1 MTVTV
6 ISIGGRDAS
15 PTGLFTTHLQRGG
28 IRGRT
33 ADRDN
38 ASFLLSGRGGRYTG
52 SSNAPRQ
59 VTLEHRITGPLES
72 TLELLEGWF
81 YAPHLPDAVA
91 VNGYEIL
98 FEENGIEKTARGV
111 PVSLA
116 EHSSN
121 TDGEGDCG
129 ENGWYVGTW
138 LLLEP
143 VYYAADQT
151 VTTGM
156 TTATVTDFSASVLG
170 TVATERA
177 AYTLTPTAQKADTDG
192 QQLRRLITVTNR
204 EARPLIGRPLLVTPG
219 GWDHRAEVTGL
230 TSRAD
235 GFDVEVYAAGR
246 RVMRWSDNWNDPAT
260 KIWVSADM
268 PPGRAWTVKLEAAP
282 GVTTLDILE
291 PLSNLPG
298 QSFYLV
304 TDPITVPGGPM
315 VLRVTAVNDSAG
327 IFTVQR
333 GLRDTSDLSIPAG
346 GRVWWVPASGLID
359 LVWGMD
365 PTGVG
370 FPAPDYVDDRLKPM
384 IGLTASS
391 NIKHVYTQYYECVA
405 AGNIAARHPRG
416 AAWMLRSLGQYDREH
431 YSGDGD
437 MYWRFVPRAAGSPAT
452 FIGLDYRSLGAAA
465 GLPLCDRWD
474 LDSPIGISSVL
485 FTWTCDLIRYGYIG
499 LAGEIKRGRLKAVL
513 IDADGNELVG
523 GQYDNSVGGGTGA
536 VTLTPGSPVYTVSF
550 RIEPFDLKLL
560 DPLVTGA
567 GYALE
572 PPNGRA
578 WEVSSVT
585 VNFAADLAPIVVM
598 SSAVHS
604 IYQFGRPDSPATL
617 STSAGVALLGGIIVD
632 VETGLALDAYDQSA
646 RRVLDDLPLSHLVR
660 GRIPAIPPDLAV
672 YPSGGTG
679 TVTLTD
685 LGAAVGVRIGITHR
699 DAWN

>member
-1 MTVTV
+1 MSLTVLT
-6 ISIGGRDAS
+6 IGGRDAN
-15 PTGLFTTHLQRGG
+15 PANLFTTHLQRNG

-33 ADRDN
+33 AERDN

-52 SSNAPRQ
+52 STNPVRQ
-59 VTLEHRITGPLES
+59 VTLEHRISGPLET

-81 YAPHLPDAVA
+81 YEPGAPDASA
-91 VNGYEIL
+91 NGVEL
-98 FEENGIEKTARGV
+98 VFLENGIQKTARVV

-116 EHSSN
+116 EHGSN
-121 TDGEGDCG
+121 TGGDGDCD

-138 LLLEP
+138 DLLEP
-143 VYYAADQT
+143 VYYASDATELAD
-151 VTTGM
+151 VTAGT
-156 TTATVTDFSASVLG
+156 TTAFNAVVRG
-170 TVATERA
+170 TVNSERVV
-177 AYTLTPTAQKADTDG
+177 YTLQPTAQKDPTHG
-192 QQLRRLITVTNR
+192 QQWSRLITVTNR
-204 EARPLIGRPLLVTPG
+204 EARPLVARPLLITPG
-219 GWDHRAEVTGL
+219 GWDHAAEVAGV

-235 GFDVEVYAAGR
+235 GYDVEVYVAGR
-246 RVMRWSDNWNDPAT
+246 RVMRWSDNWNNSAT
-260 KIWVSADM
+260 KVWISADM
-268 PPGRAWTVKLEAAP
+268 PPARSWTVKTVAGV
-282 GVTTLDILE
+282 GVTTLHILE
-291 PLSNLPG
+291 PLTNLPG
-298 QSFYLV
+298 ASFFLV
-304 TDPITVPGGPM
+304 TDPVTVSGGPM
-315 VLRVTAVNDSAG
+315 VLRVTAADEDAG
-327 IFTVQR
+327 TFTVER

-523 GQYDNSVGGGTGA
+523 GQYDNSVGGGTGT
-536 VTLTPGSPVYTVSF
+536 VTLTPGSPIYTVSF

-560 DPLVTGA
+560 DRLVTGA

-572 PPNGRA
+572 PPSGRA
-578 WEVSSVT
+578 WEVSAIT
-585 VNFAADLAPIVVM
+585 VNFASDLAPVVVM
-598 SSAVHS
+598 PAVTHS
-604 IYQFGRPDSPATL
+604 IYQFGRPDAPATL
-617 STSAGVALLGGIIVD
+617 VTSAGMAFLHGILVD
-632 VETGLALDAYDQSA
+632 VETDLVLDAYDQSA
-646 RRVLDDLPLSHLVR
+646 LRVLDDLLLSHLVR
-660 GRIPAIPPDLAV
+660 GRVPSIPPDLTT
-672 YPSGGTG
+672 YPAGGTG
-679 TVTLTD
+679 TLTLTD
-685 LGAAVGVRIGITHR
+685 LGAAVGVRIVITHR